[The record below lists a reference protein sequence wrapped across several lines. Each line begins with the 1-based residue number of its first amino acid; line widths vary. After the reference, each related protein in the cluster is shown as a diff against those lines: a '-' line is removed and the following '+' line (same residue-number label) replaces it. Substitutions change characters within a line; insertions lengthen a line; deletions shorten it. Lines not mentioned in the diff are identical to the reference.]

1 MHQLRIH
8 PVSSLKAKT
17 DGKLSGKT
25 FVLTGAL
32 STLSRDEVSAL
43 IRDAGGN
50 VTGSVSKNTD
60 YLLAG
65 EEAGSKLDKAK
76 ELGVKTLSE
85 NDFLDLLGSKQK
97 PIHPKQSEL
106 L

>member
-1 MHQLRIH
+1 M
-8 PVSSLKAKT
+8 
-17 DGKLSGKT
+17 T
-25 FVLTGAL
+25 FVLTGSL
-32 STLSRDEVSAL
+32 PTISRDEVSAL

-76 ELGVKTLSE
+76 ELGVKILSE
-85 NDFLDLLGSKQK
+85 KEFLDMLGSTPKPRTKDKQAQK
-97 PIHPKQSEL
+97 EL
-106 L
+106 F